1 MHATNRGLLLAAAV
15 AGALA
20 GAGCSAPG
28 TGPAPGTK
36 NVLDMTWGRDW
47 DLAGAAGPYQDLTPA
62 EREQRFEYYRSR
74 VRTADAAGSPV
85 RPVEQVAFLPEAEAR
100 PNAPTGAAA
109 DPASF
114 VDTRGATVS
123 LADFKGKKSLVLVF
137 TRGFS
142 GYLCP
147 LCASY
152 TAQIA
157 HRYKDIAAAG
167 AEVLVVFPGSPDKV
181 ADFVRAAREI
191 TEQEGPGALP
201 FPVLL
206 DVSLKNVKAFGI
218 EGDLAKPSTY
228 VIDRAGAVRYAF
240 VGSQPHERPD
250 VATILAELKR
260 AGGPE

>member
-1 MHATNRGLLLAAAV
+1 
-15 AGALA
+15 
-20 GAGCSAPG
+20 
-28 TGPAPGTK
+28 
-36 NVLDMTWGRDW
+36 MTWGWGW
-47 DLAGAAGPYQDLTPA
+47 DASGSAGPYQDLTPA
-62 EREQRFEYYRSR
+62 ERERRLEYYRSR
-74 VRTADAAGSPV
+74 VRTEDAAGNPV
-85 RPVEQVAFLPEAEAR
+85 KPVEQVAFLPEAEAK

-109 DPASF
+109 EPSSF
-114 VDTRGATVS
+114 VDSRGATVN

-142 GYLCP
+142 GYICP

-157 HRYKDIAAAG
+157 YRYKDIAAAG

-181 ADFVRAAREI
+181 QDFIRAAKEI
-191 TEQEGPGALP
+191 VEQEGAGALP

-228 VIDRAGAVRYAF
+228 VIDRDGVVRYAF

-260 AGGPE
+260 AGGKE

>member
-1 MHATNRGLLLAAAV
+1 MRTTNGVLLAAAL
-15 AGALA
+15 ATALA
-20 GAGCSAPG
+20 AAGCGTPG
-28 TGPAPGTK
+28 SGSGTK
-36 NVLDMTWGRDW
+36 SVLDMTWGWGW
-47 DLAGAAGPYQDLTPA
+47 DLSGQAGPYQDLTPA
-62 EREQRFEYYRSR
+62 EREARLEYYRGR
-74 VRTADAAGSPV
+74 VRTRDPQGDPV
-85 RPVEQVAFLPEAEAR
+85 KPVDQVAFLPAPAA
-100 PNAPTGAAA
+100 NAPTGAAA
-109 DPASF
+109 EPATF
-114 VDTRGATVS
+114 VDSRGSTVA
-123 LADFKGKKSLVLVF
+123 LADYRGKKSLVLVF

-142 GYLCP
+142 GYICP

-157 HRYKDIAAAG
+157 YRYREIAAAG

-181 ADFVRAAREI
+181 QDFIRAAKEI

-228 VIDRAGAVRYAF
+228 VIDREGVVRYAF

-260 AGGPE
+260 ATVKE